1 MRDCFR
7 SPLALTV
14 RSCAPAGQALQADVA
29 ILRALHDVFALDAL
43 GPAEGPAEAGG
54 ALSLAAGTAL
64 LRPVSLV
71 LGSPLLPAPGVTGSP
86 AAAPSPRPAP
96 APHCMGGAPNSSL
109 APRQRGAALNRGRLE
124 GWPRPAP
131 NPQDPGRPLCQFVE

>member
-64 LRPVSLV
+64 LRPCLFGPGV
-71 LGSPLLPAPGVTGSP
+71 PPAPRPGGHGVTCSR
-86 AAAPSPRPAP
+86 A
-96 APHCMGGAPNSSL
+96 L
-109 APRQRGAALNRGRLE
+109 APPRSRPPLHGRCPQLQPGPTAARRSLEQGEARGVAQA
-124 GWPRPAP
+124 RP
-131 NPQDPGRPLCQFVE
+131 

>member
-1 MRDCFR
+1 MRNCFR

-14 RSCAPAGQALQADVA
+14 HSCAPAGQALQADVA

-96 APHCMGGAPNSSL
+96 APPLHGRCPQLQPGPTAARRSL
-109 APRQRGAALNRGRLE
+109 EQGEARGVAQA
-124 GWPRPAP
+124 RP
-131 NPQDPGRPLCQFVE
+131 